1 VLFAFRRFAHDPQGI
16 LTAVHQFTLVG
27 IELVANTSQSRVGIC
42 QRLGC
47 HAELSIAAFTDSE
60 HRDTPGMFYDPELAF
75 GHVQSLAHR
84 EGRT

>member
-1 VLFAFRRFAHDPQGI
+1 
-16 LTAVHQFTLVG
+16 
-27 IELVANTSQSRVGIC
+27 
-42 QRLGC
+42 
-47 HAELSIAAFTDSE
+47 LSIAAFTDSE